1 DGTGAATTPMSARG
15 GGKATATGRIVL
27 LLAVSAG
34 INFSGG
40 GGGGFGLLLSFA
52 GVLAGANIIAGGVR
66 MADDPAPPTGPA
78 VFAGARAPA
87 RRKLAVLGM
96 ILASSAAMA
105 VAGEARPALCFGTL
119 ALLLLALSLTTIE
132 VLGE

>member
-1 DGTGAATTPMSARG
+1 M
-15 GGKATATGRIVL
+15 ATGPITI

-34 INFSGG
+34 VNFSGG
-40 GGGGFGLLLSFA
+40 GGSGLLLSFA

-66 MADDPAPPTGPA
+66 MAEDPAPPPIGPG
-78 VFAGARAPA
+78 VFACARALA
-87 RRKLAVLGM
+87 RRNNLALLGM

>member
-1 DGTGAATTPMSARG
+1 MSARG
-15 GGKATATGRIVL
+15 GGGRRAMAAGLIIV
-27 LLAVSAG
+27 LLAVSAAG
-34 INFSGG
+34 FNF

>member
-1 DGTGAATTPMSARG
+1 M
-15 GGKATATGRIVL
+15 ATGPITI

-34 INFSGG
+34 VNFSGG
-40 GGGGFGLLLSFA
+40 GGSGQLLRFALAGANIIAGGGGFGLLLSFE
-52 GVLAGANIIAGGVR
+52 GVLAGGVR